1 MGFKFSLIYASN
13 KREISNF
20 LSRHPICASRGV
32 FCIVSAEV
40 SRWDKIVLY
49 ITKIVHEN
57 NNGAMLWWHRKG
69 KGTVARFD
77 SLFSL
82 RRSSKWDLANAIPSY
97 CAALQDVFYAVTYYS
112 V

>member
-1 MGFKFSLIYASN
+1 MYAS
-13 KREISNF
+13 
-20 LSRHPICASRGV
+20 LGV

-40 SRWDKIVLY
+40 PRWDKIVRLY

-77 SLFSL
+77 SSFSL
-82 RRSSKWDLANAIPSY
+82 RRSSKWDLANAIPSC
-97 CAALQDVFYAVTYYS
+97 CATLQDVFYAVTYYS
-112 V
+112 E